1 MNIKKN
7 YERKKSKQMKRLNE
21 IEKEREMLSQKV
33 LDKIH
38 KNNSSF
44 IERSSKS
51 YDNFLKKS
59 ERIKEIQEKK
69 EQMHEEFIRNSLGRY
84 IDKEQKIKEK
94 IQEDMISKSLK
105 AKSMSKNLMDDR
117 KLLEDEKIETDFAK
131 FLNKLK
137 KNQEKKKQINE
148 AIKNQIFFKKNKE
161 IQRENEVKKRLNY
174 QEQMI
179 LKKSQ
184 EIEKNAY
191 KNMEKS
197 IHKKHEEH
205 KNKIIQN
212 EIELLS
218 AKTRISRINSKYV

>member
-1 MNIKKN
+1 
-7 YERKKSKQMKRLNE
+7 
-21 IEKEREMLSQKV
+21 MLSQKV

-161 IQRENEVKKRLNY
+161 IQR
-174 QEQMI
+174 
-179 LKKSQ
+179 
-184 EIEKNAY
+184 
-191 KNMEKS
+191 
-197 IHKKHEEH
+197 
-205 KNKIIQN
+205 
-212 EIELLS
+212 
-218 AKTRISRINSKYV
+218 